1 MSLPV
6 PSNPRRRSSDAGMN
20 GQFAR
25 SPQRDY
31 ISFGSVGRPGV
42 FLPSSLPRRSSLRGS
57 MTVEERDEL
66 LVQEQELLAD
76 NKLIERPVQRMPSLT
91 SVITGR
97 RASAVGP
104 TYGAFR
110 TTTGRVAGDT
120 ESATSVAVS
129 TSASTTIP
137 IAPTIVVSESTALL
151 TPHAE
156 EEEDIEGQPLAPQ
169 MSREESEQRVRETWQ
184 NATSSGEIRTTYK
197 RETVVLL
204 HSSIPVSLAF
214 LLQYSLVV
222 ASVFCVGHIGKN
234 ELSAVSVAAMV
245 ANICGY
251 GIFQGLATS
260 LDTLATQAFG
270 RRDLEMVG
278 IHTQQCTM
286 IMFFVAIPISFV
298 WVYSKPIF
306 EYLVPEKELAILAS
320 QYLRVL
326 IWGVPGYIVF
336 EVSKHY
342 LQAQGIFHASTYVL
356 IICAPFNLVLNY
368 ILVWNKHIGLGFIGA
383 PIAVITTDYVMAVMS
398 ILYIV
403 YVDGKQCWHGLSKD
417 SLRNWG
423 YMAQLGLAGVLTLET
438 EWLAFEILTFA
449 AAKLGTTELATQTVI
464 ATIAV
469 LAYQIPLSMGIAAS
483 TRVGN
488 LVGAQLEQAAV
499 IASNTYMY
507 ASAIF
512 GTMNCVILYLTRH
525 VVGKLFSSDEDVIS
539 MVAYVMPVAAFYQ
552 INDCI
557 SAVTGGVLR
566 GQGRQKISG
575 YINLVLYYAV
585 ALPLGIYLAFYKGY
599 GLRGIWAGIVF
610 ALFFVSSLQ
619 IYFVLTADWKE
630 VIRVAQEEDSDED
643 D

>member
-6 PSNPRRRSSDAGMN
+6 PGATPRRPSETNMN
-20 GQFAR
+20 AQFAR

-42 FLPSSLPRRSSLRGS
+42 FLPSSLPRRSSLIDS
-57 MTVEERDEL
+57 MTMEEREEL
-66 LVQEQELLAD
+66 LTQEQDLLAD
-76 NKLIERPVQRMPSLT
+76 NKLLQRPPQRKPSLT

-97 RASAVGP
+97 RSSAIGT

-110 TTTGRVAGDT
+110 TTSNSSRVGVGNEGGGAAT
-120 ESATSVAVS
+120 AILPSESA
-129 TSASTTIP
+129 P
-137 IAPTIVVSESTALL
+137 LL
-151 TPHAE
+151 YPPR
-156 EEEDIEGQPLAPQ
+156 EEDEEADLTLGRQ
-169 MSREESEQRVRETWQ
+169 MTQEENEELVRETWKS
-184 NATSSGEIRTTYK
+184 ATAMREITTSYK
-197 RETVVLL
+197 RETAVLL

-270 RRDLEMVG
+270 RKDYEMVG
-278 IHTQQCTM
+278 IHTQQCTL
-286 IMFFVAIPISFV
+286 IMLIVAIPIAFV
-298 WVYSKPIF
+298 WIFSEPIF
-306 EYLVPEKELAILAS
+306 EVLVPEKELAVLAS
-320 QYLRVL
+320 QYLQVL
-326 IWGVPGYIVF
+326 IIGVPGYIVF

-368 ILVWNKHIGLGFIGA
+368 VLVWNRHIGLGFVGA
-383 PIAVITTDYVMAVMS
+383 PIAVITTDYVMALMS
-398 ILYIV
+398 VLYVI
-403 YVDGKQCWHGLSKD
+403 YVDGLQCWHGLSKD

-423 YMAQLGLAGVLTLET
+423 HMAKLGLAGVLTLET

-449 AAKLGTTELATQTVI
+449 AARLGTTELATQTVI
-464 ATIAV
+464 ATLAV

-499 IASNTYMY
+499 MASKTYIY
-507 ASAIF
+507 ASVIF
-512 GTMNCVILYLTRH
+512 GLLNCFLLYFTRH
-525 VVGKLFSSDEDVIS
+525 SVGKLFSSDKDVID
-539 MVAYVMPVAAFYQ
+539 MVAYVMPVTALYQ
-552 INDCI
+552 VNDCI
-557 SAVTGGVLR
+557 SAVTGGILR

-575 YINLVLYYAV
+575 YINLILYYV
-585 ALPLGIYLAFYKGY
+585 FALPLGLYLAFNMGY
-599 GLRGIWAGIVF
+599 GLRGIWGGIVF
-610 ALFFVSSLQ
+610 ALFFVSALQ

-630 VIRVAQEEDSDED
+630 VIQIAQEDDEEDEE
-643 D
+643 